1 MKRRTFRRILKL
13 VEILLS
19 LFIVIA
25 MIVCFIRF
33 IGADDVYD
41 KIENGILSVMLLILT
56 TKEW

>member
-33 IGADDVYD
+33 IGSEDVYD
-41 KIENGILSVMLLILT
+41 KIENGILSVILLILT
-56 TKEW
+56 KKE

>member
-41 KIENGILSVMLLILT
+41 KIENGILSVILLILT
-56 TKEW
+56 KKE

>member
-41 KIENGILSVMLLILT
+41 KIENGILSVILLILT